1 MHLFIHILITHIQPG
16 TLILL
21 KKKKKKI
28 QVLQNKCIRFCLRL
42 DKVHH
47 ISEENFRSVNWLPT
61 SKRVNQCINI
71 ITFRFLI
78 TLVFYQ
84 KEILE
89 FAKNCRIDTRNKFEK
104 LKMPFRKDKHGTD
117 SYFPCWFFSLK

>member
-1 MHLFIHILITHIQPG
+1 M
-16 TLILL
+16 
-21 KKKKKKI
+21 
-28 QVLQNKCIRFCLRL
+28 
-42 DKVHH
+42 HH

-71 ITFRFLI
+71 IAFRFLI